1 MTFMSIRAIMHRY
14 VYSTGRKFM
23 KFSELNLSF
32 ELNRAIEE
40 LGFTEATP
48 VQEQCIPA
56 VMDGRDVIGQ
66 SQTGTGKTAA
76 FGLPLLEKLEVLEK
90 RLPQVLIMTPTR
102 ELTLQVTAEMRKF
115 AKYKE
120 GIRVVSIYG
129 GDPIT
134 TQIRDLKGG
143 ADIIVGT
150 PGRIQDHINRRT
162 LKFSSLKALVLDEAD
177 EMLKMGFKEEIEEII
192 KSLPTER
199 QTLLFSATMPK
210 PILDIVNN
218 YQTNPVHIKTK
229 QKEMT
234 VNTVQQYVYEVNQGD
249 KAKVLV
255 QLMEY
260 YRPESSMIFCNTKK
274 MVDDLSALIASKG
287 YSTAAIHGDMKQEMR
302 TMVMSKFKNKKIEH
316 LVCTDVAARGID
328 VEGLDMVFNYDVPQ
342 ETEYYVH
349 RIGRTGRAGKS
360 GISVTLTTPRQR
372 YVISEL
378 ERLTK
383 ASITRQE
390 MPSLNEIQAVR
401 FEHMTHDIMKTLKA
415 DIPAE
420 IKALVE
426 KLVDEGLSPIQLSEA
441 LLYKVI
447 GDDIFQEA
455 QKPVEKQRRATKVNT
470 THIELDVGSRQG
482 IAAAHL
488 VSAIAEASGISG
500 KDIGKIR
507 IQDRF
512 SHVEVPQE
520 FVREIIEALNQNTIK
535 SFKVKAFEL
544 TGRAPKPKTSNSGN
558 HSNGYSRHRR

>member
-1 MTFMSIRAIMHRY
+1 MHRY
-14 VYSTGRKFM
+14 VYSTVRKFM

-274 MVDDLSALIASKG
+274 MVDDLSALISSKG

-328 VEGLDMVFNYDVPQ
+328 VEGLDMVFNYDVP
-342 ETEYYVH
+342 TIV
-349 RIGRTGRAGKS
+349 
-360 GISVTLTTPRQR
+360 
-372 YVISEL
+372 
-378 ERLTK
+378 
-383 ASITRQE
+383 
-390 MPSLNEIQAVR
+390 
-401 FEHMTHDIMKTLKA
+401 
-415 DIPAE
+415 DIP
-420 IKALVE
+420 
-426 KLVDEGLSPIQLSEA
+426 
-441 LLYKVI
+441 
-447 GDDIFQEA
+447 DI
-455 QKPVEKQRRATKVNT
+455 
-470 THIELDVGSRQG
+470 
-482 IAAAHL
+482 
-488 VSAIAEASGISG
+488 
-500 KDIGKIR
+500 
-507 IQDRF
+507 
-512 SHVEVPQE
+512 
-520 FVREIIEALNQNTIK
+520 
-535 SFKVKAFEL
+535 
-544 TGRAPKPKTSNSGN
+544 
-558 HSNGYSRHRR
+558 

>member
-1 MTFMSIRAIMHRY
+1 
-14 VYSTGRKFM
+14 M

-40 LGFTEATP
+40 LGYTEATP
-48 VQEQCIPA
+48 VQAQCIPP
-56 VMDGRDVIGQ
+56 VLEGRDVIGQ

-76 FGLPLLEKLEVLEK
+76 FGLPLLEKLVVLDK
-90 RLPQVLIMTPTR
+90 RTPQILIMTPTR
-102 ELTLQVTAEMRKF
+102 ELALQVSQELRKF

-120 GIRVVSIYG
+120 GVKIVTVYG

-134 TQIRDLKGG
+134 GQIRDLKGG

-150 PGRIQDHINRRT
+150 PGRIQDHIDRRT
-162 LKFSSLKALVLDEAD
+162 LKFHQLKALVLDEAD
-177 EMLKMGFKEEIEEII
+177 EMLKMGFKEAIEQILQD
-192 KSLPTER
+192 LPEER

-210 PILDIVNN
+210 AILDITNN
-218 YQTNPVHIKTK
+218 YQNNPVHIKTK

-234 VNTVQQYVYEVNQGD
+234 VNSVEQVVYEVNQGE
-249 KAKVLV
+249 KVKVLV

-274 MVDDLSALIASKG
+274 MVDDLSGLIASKG
-287 YSTAAIHGDMKQEMR
+287 YSTASIHGDMKQEMR
-302 TMVMSKFKNKKIEH
+302 SLVMAKFKDKKVQH
-316 LVCTDVAARGID
+316 LICTDVAARGID
-328 VEGLDMVFNYDVPQ
+328 IDGLDMVFNFDVPQ

-360 GISVTLTTPRQR
+360 GISVTLVTPRQR
-372 YVISEL
+372 YVINEL

-383 ASITRQE
+383 ATIDRKE
-390 MPSLNEIQAVR
+390 MPSLNDIQAVR
-401 FEHMTHDIMKTLKA
+401 FDHMTTDIMKTLKA
-415 DIPAE
+415 DIPVE
-420 IKALVE
+420 IKTLVE
-426 KLVDEGLSPIQLSEA
+426 KLVDQGLNPIQLSEA

-447 GDDIFQEA
+447 GADIFVEA
-455 QKPVEKQRRATKVNT
+455 QKPIEKQRRAQRINSST
-470 THIELDVGSRQG
+470 IELDVGLKHG

-507 IQDRF
+507 IQDRY

-520 FVREIIEALNQNTIK
+520 FVKEILEALNQGTIK
-535 SFKVKAFEL
+535 SYKVKAFEISARN
-544 TGRAPKPKTSNSGN
+544 TAKPKHKDYPKNF
-558 HSNGYSRHRR
+558 RPKR

>member
-1 MTFMSIRAIMHRY
+1 
-14 VYSTGRKFM
+14 M

-40 LGFTEATP
+40 LGYTEATP
-48 VQEQCIPA
+48 VQAQCIPP
-56 VMDGRDVIGQ
+56 VLEGRDVIGQ

-76 FGLPLLEKLEVLEK
+76 FGLPLLEKLVVLDK
-90 RLPQVLIMTPTR
+90 RTPQILIMTPTR
-102 ELTLQVTAEMRKF
+102 ELALQVSQELRKF
-115 AKYKE
+115 AKYIE
-120 GIRVVSIYG
+120 GVKIVTVYG

-134 TQIRDLKGG
+134 GQIRDLKGG

-150 PGRIQDHINRRT
+150 PGRIQDHIDRRT
-162 LKFSSLKALVLDEAD
+162 LKFHQLKALVLDEAD
-177 EMLKMGFKEEIEEII
+177 EMLKMGFKEAIEQILQD
-192 KSLPTER
+192 LPEER

-210 PILDIVNN
+210 AILDITNN
-218 YQTNPVHIKTK
+218 YQNNPVHIKTK

-234 VNTVQQYVYEVNQGD
+234 VNSVEQVVYEVNQGE
-249 KAKVLV
+249 KVKVLV

-274 MVDDLSALIASKG
+274 MVDDLSGLIASKG
-287 YSTAAIHGDMKQEMR
+287 YSTASIHGDMKQEMR
-302 TMVMSKFKNKKIEH
+302 SLVMAKFKDKKVQH
-316 LVCTDVAARGID
+316 LICTDVAARGID
-328 VEGLDMVFNYDVPQ
+328 IDGLDMVFNFDVPQ

-360 GISVTLTTPRQR
+360 GISVTLVTPRQR

-383 ASITRQE
+383 APIERKE
-390 MPSLNEIQAVR
+390 MPSLNDIQAVR
-401 FEHMTHDIMKTLKA
+401 FDHMTTDIMKTLKA
-415 DIPAE
+415 DIPVE
-420 IKALVE
+420 IKTLVE
-426 KLVDEGLSPIQLSEA
+426 KLVDQGLNPIQLSEA

-447 GDDIFQEA
+447 GADIFVEA
-455 QKPVEKQRRATKVNT
+455 QKPIDKQRRAQRINSST
-470 THIELDVGSRQG
+470 IELDVGLKHG

-507 IQDRF
+507 IQDRY

-520 FVREIIEALNQNTIK
+520 FVKEILEALNQGTIK
-535 SFKVKAFEL
+535 SYKVKAFEISARN
-544 TGRAPKPKTSNSGN
+544 TAKPKHKDYPKNF
-558 HSNGYSRHRR
+558 RPKR

>member
-1 MTFMSIRAIMHRY
+1 
-14 VYSTGRKFM
+14 M

-40 LGFTEATP
+40 LGYTEATP
-48 VQEQCIPA
+48 VQAQCIPP
-56 VMDGRDVIGQ
+56 VLEGRDVIGQ

-76 FGLPLLEKLEVLEK
+76 FGLPLLEKLVVLDK
-90 RLPQVLIMTPTR
+90 RTPQILIMTPTR
-102 ELTLQVTAEMRKF
+102 ELALQVSQELRKF

-120 GIRVVSIYG
+120 GVKIVTVYG

-134 TQIRDLKGG
+134 GQIRDLKGG

-150 PGRIQDHINRRT
+150 PGRIQDHIDRRT
-162 LKFSSLKALVLDEAD
+162 LKFHQLKALVLDEAD
-177 EMLKMGFKEEIEEII
+177 EMLKMGFKEAIEQILQD
-192 KSLPTER
+192 LPEER

-210 PILDIVNN
+210 AILDITNN
-218 YQTNPVHIKTK
+218 YQNNPVHIKTK

-234 VNTVQQYVYEVNQGD
+234 VNSVEQVVYEVNQGE
-249 KAKVLV
+249 KVKVLV

-274 MVDDLSALIASKG
+274 MVDDLSGLIASKG
-287 YSTAAIHGDMKQEMR
+287 YSTASIHGDMKQEMR
-302 TMVMSKFKNKKIEH
+302 SLVMAKFKDKKVQH
-316 LVCTDVAARGID
+316 LICTDVAARGID
-328 VEGLDMVFNYDVPQ
+328 IDGLDMVFNFDVPQ

-360 GISVTLTTPRQR
+360 GISVTLVTPRQR
-372 YVISEL
+372 YVINEL

-383 ASITRQE
+383 ASIERKE
-390 MPSLNEIQAVR
+390 MPSLNDIQAVR
-401 FEHMTHDIMKTLKA
+401 FDHMTTDIMKTLKA
-415 DIPAE
+415 DIPVE
-420 IKALVE
+420 IKTLVE
-426 KLVDEGLSPIQLSEA
+426 KLVDQGLNPIQLSEA

-447 GDDIFQEA
+447 GADIFVEA
-455 QKPVEKQRRATKVNT
+455 QKPIDKQRRAQRINSST
-470 THIELDVGSRQG
+470 IELDVGLKHG

-507 IQDRF
+507 IQDRY

-520 FVREIIEALNQNTIK
+520 FVKEILEALNQGTIK
-535 SFKVKAFEL
+535 SYKVKAFEISARN
-544 TGRAPKPKTSNSGN
+544 TAKPKHKDYPKNF
-558 HSNGYSRHRR
+558 RPKR

>member
-1 MTFMSIRAIMHRY
+1 
-14 VYSTGRKFM
+14 M

-40 LGFTEATP
+40 LGYTEATP
-48 VQEQCIPA
+48 VQAQCIPP
-56 VMDGRDVIGQ
+56 VLEGRDVIGQ

-76 FGLPLLEKLEVLEK
+76 FGLPLLEKLVVLDK
-90 RLPQVLIMTPTR
+90 RTPQILIMTPTR
-102 ELTLQVTAEMRKF
+102 ELALQVSQELRKF

-120 GIRVVSIYG
+120 GVKIVTVYG

-134 TQIRDLKGG
+134 GQIRDLKGG

-150 PGRIQDHINRRT
+150 PGRIQDHIDRRT
-162 LKFSSLKALVLDEAD
+162 LKFHQLKALVLDEAD
-177 EMLKMGFKEEIEEII
+177 EMLKMGFKEAIEQILQD
-192 KSLPTER
+192 LPEER

-210 PILDIVNN
+210 AILDITNN
-218 YQTNPVHIKTK
+218 YQNNPVHIKTK

-234 VNTVQQYVYEVNQGD
+234 VNSVEQVVYEVNQGE
-249 KAKVLV
+249 KVKVLV

-274 MVDDLSALIASKG
+274 MVDDLSGLIASKG
-287 YSTAAIHGDMKQEMR
+287 YSTASIHGDMKQEMR
-302 TMVMSKFKNKKIEH
+302 SLVMAKFKDKKVQH
-316 LVCTDVAARGID
+316 LICTDVAARGID
-328 VEGLDMVFNYDVPQ
+328 IDGLDMVFNFDVPQ

-360 GISVTLTTPRQR
+360 GISVTLVTPRQR

-383 ASITRQE
+383 APIERKE
-390 MPSLNEIQAVR
+390 MPSLNDIQAVR
-401 FEHMTHDIMKTLKA
+401 FDHMTTDIMKTLKA
-415 DIPAE
+415 DIPVE
-420 IKALVE
+420 IKTLVE
-426 KLVDEGLSPIQLSEA
+426 KLVDQGLNPIQLSEA

-447 GDDIFQEA
+447 GADIFVEA
-455 QKPVEKQRRATKVNT
+455 QKPIEKQRRAQRINSST
-470 THIELDVGSRQG
+470 IELDVGTKHG

-507 IQDRF
+507 IQERY

-520 FVREIIEALNQNTIK
+520 FVKEILEALNQGTIK
-535 SFKVKAFEL
+535 SYKVKAFEISARN
-544 TGRAPKPKTSNSGN
+544 TAKPKHKDYPKNF
-558 HSNGYSRHRR
+558 RPKR

>member
-1 MTFMSIRAIMHRY
+1 
-14 VYSTGRKFM
+14 M

-40 LGFTEATP
+40 LGYTEATP
-48 VQEQCIPA
+48 VQAQCIPP
-56 VMDGRDVIGQ
+56 VLEGRDVIGQ

-76 FGLPLLEKLEVLEK
+76 FGLPLLEKLVVLDK
-90 RLPQVLIMTPTR
+90 RTPQILIMTPTR
-102 ELTLQVTAEMRKF
+102 ELALQVSQELRKF

-120 GIRVVSIYG
+120 GVKIVTVYG

-134 TQIRDLKGG
+134 GQIRDLKGG

-150 PGRIQDHINRRT
+150 PGRIQDHIDRRT
-162 LKFSSLKALVLDEAD
+162 LKFHQLKALVLDEAD
-177 EMLKMGFKEEIEEII
+177 EMLKMGFKEAIEQILQE
-192 KSLPTER
+192 LPEER

-210 PILDIVNN
+210 AILDITNN
-218 YQTNPVHIKTK
+218 YQKDPVHVKTK

-234 VNTVQQYVYEVNQGD
+234 VNDIEQIVYEVNQGE
-249 KAKVLV
+249 KVKVLV

-274 MVDDLSALIASKG
+274 MVDDLSGLIASKG
-287 YSTAAIHGDMKQEMR
+287 YSTASIHGDMKQEMR
-302 TMVMSKFKNKKIEH
+302 SLVMAKFKDKKVQH
-316 LVCTDVAARGID
+316 LICTDVAARGID
-328 VEGLDMVFNYDVPQ
+328 IDGLDMVFNYDVPQ

-360 GISVTLTTPRQR
+360 GISVTLVTPRQR
-372 YVISEL
+372 YVINEL

-383 ASITRQE
+383 ATIERKE
-390 MPSLNEIQAVR
+390 MPSLNDIQSVR
-401 FEHMTHDIMKTLKA
+401 FDHMTTDIMKTLKA
-415 DIPAE
+415 DIPVE

-426 KLVDEGLSPIQLSEA
+426 KLVDQGLNPIQLSEA

-447 GDDIFQEA
+447 GADIFVEA
-455 QKPVEKQRRATKVNT
+455 QKPIEKQRRAMRINSST
-470 THIELDVGSRQG
+470 IELDVGTKHG

-507 IQDRF
+507 IQERF

-520 FVREIIEALNQNTIK
+520 FVKEILEALNQGTIK
-535 SFKVKAFEL
+535 SYKVKAFEISARN
-544 TGRAPKPKTSNSGN
+544 TAKPKHKDYPKNF
-558 HSNGYSRHRR
+558 RPKR

>member
-1 MTFMSIRAIMHRY
+1 
-14 VYSTGRKFM
+14 M

-40 LGFTEATP
+40 LGYTEATP
-48 VQEQCIPA
+48 VQAQCIPP
-56 VMDGRDVIGQ
+56 VLEGRDVIGQ

-76 FGLPLLEKLEVLEK
+76 FGLPLLEKLVVLDK
-90 RLPQVLIMTPTR
+90 RTPQILIMTPTR
-102 ELTLQVTAEMRKF
+102 ELALQVSQELRKF

-120 GIRVVSIYG
+120 GVKIVTVYG

-134 TQIRDLKGG
+134 GQIRDLKGG

-150 PGRIQDHINRRT
+150 PGRIQDHIDRRT
-162 LKFSSLKALVLDEAD
+162 LKFHQLKALVLDEAD
-177 EMLKMGFKEEIEEII
+177 EMLKMGFKEAIEQILQD
-192 KSLPTER
+192 LPEER

-210 PILDIVNN
+210 AILDITNN
-218 YQTNPVHIKTK
+218 YQNNPVHIKTK

-234 VNTVQQYVYEVNQGD
+234 VNSVEQVVYEVNQGE
-249 KAKVLV
+249 KVKVLV

-274 MVDDLSALIASKG
+274 MVDDLSGLIASKG
-287 YSTAAIHGDMKQEMR
+287 YSTASIHGDMKQEMR
-302 TMVMSKFKNKKIEH
+302 SLVMAKFKDKKVQH
-316 LVCTDVAARGID
+316 LICTDVAARGID
-328 VEGLDMVFNYDVPQ
+328 IDGLDMVFNFDVPQ

-360 GISVTLTTPRQR
+360 GISVTLVTPRQR

-383 ASITRQE
+383 APIERKE
-390 MPSLNEIQAVR
+390 MPSLNDIQAVR
-401 FEHMTHDIMKTLKA
+401 FDHMTTDIMKTLKA
-415 DIPAE
+415 DIPVE
-420 IKALVE
+420 IKTLVE
-426 KLVDEGLSPIQLSEA
+426 KLVDQGLNPIQLSEA

-447 GDDIFQEA
+447 GADIFVEA
-455 QKPVEKQRRATKVNT
+455 QKPIEKQRRAQRINSST
-470 THIELDVGSRQG
+470 IELDVGLKHG

-507 IQDRF
+507 IQDRY

-520 FVREIIEALNQNTIK
+520 FVKEILEALNQGTIK
-535 SFKVKAFEL
+535 SYKVKAFEISARN
-544 TGRAPKPKTSNSGN
+544 TAKPKHKDYPKNF
-558 HSNGYSRHRR
+558 RPKR

>member
-1 MTFMSIRAIMHRY
+1 
-14 VYSTGRKFM
+14 M

-40 LGFTEATP
+40 LGYTEATP
-48 VQEQCIPA
+48 VQAQCIPP
-56 VMDGRDVIGQ
+56 VLEGRDVIGQ

-76 FGLPLLEKLEVLEK
+76 FGLPLLEKLVVLDK
-90 RLPQVLIMTPTR
+90 RTPQILIMTPTR
-102 ELTLQVTAEMRKF
+102 ELALQVSQELRKF

-120 GIRVVSIYG
+120 GVKIVTVYG

-134 TQIRDLKGG
+134 GQIRDLKGG

-150 PGRIQDHINRRT
+150 PGRIQDHIDRRT
-162 LKFSSLKALVLDEAD
+162 LKFHQLKALVLDEAD
-177 EMLKMGFKEEIEEII
+177 EMLKMGFKEAIEQILQD
-192 KSLPTER
+192 LPEER

-210 PILDIVNN
+210 AILDITNN
-218 YQTNPVHIKTK
+218 YQNNPVHIKTK

-234 VNTVQQYVYEVNQGD
+234 VNSVEQVVYEVNQGE
-249 KAKVLV
+249 KVKVLV
-255 QLMEY
+255 QLMEF

-274 MVDDLSALIASKG
+274 MVDDLSGLIASKG
-287 YSTAAIHGDMKQEMR
+287 YSTASIHGDMKQEMR
-302 TMVMSKFKNKKIEH
+302 SLVMAKFKDKKVQH
-316 LVCTDVAARGID
+316 LICTDVAARGID
-328 VEGLDMVFNYDVPQ
+328 IDGLDMVFNFDVPQ

-360 GISVTLTTPRQR
+360 GISVTLVTPRQR

-383 ASITRQE
+383 APIERKE
-390 MPSLNEIQAVR
+390 MPSLNDIQAVR
-401 FEHMTHDIMKTLKA
+401 FDHMTTDIMKTLKA
-415 DIPAE
+415 DIPVE
-420 IKALVE
+420 IKTLVE
-426 KLVDEGLSPIQLSEA
+426 KLVDQGLNPIQLSEA

-447 GDDIFQEA
+447 GADIFVEA
-455 QKPVEKQRRATKVNT
+455 QKPIDKQRRAQRINSST
-470 THIELDVGSRQG
+470 IELDVGLKHG

-507 IQDRF
+507 IQDRY

-520 FVREIIEALNQNTIK
+520 FVKEILEALNQGTIK
-535 SFKVKAFEL
+535 SYKVKAFEISARN
-544 TGRAPKPKTSNSGN
+544 TAKPKHKDYPKNF
-558 HSNGYSRHRR
+558 RPKR